1 MPTSSI
7 IAGEP
12 SEAHSK
18 PRTTRQ
24 RIGKACLGTLAA
36 LTLNGMLANLAHAAT
51 PPFNDRVPRLGLE
64 SRTFFPKRLAALPPE
79 TPSAPSAVQTETL
92 PPVADFDLVLP
103 RLSVLPEP
111 KVKGAFP
118 RGLHPVIKHAMV
130 EASRFL
136 PDGWQLEFMNAL
148 RDAPGVWNG
157 PHGKRDHTGGAL
169 AVDVWLVNSQG
180 QRLCNFK
187 CAQNFDDYRR
197 FMEMVKHI
205 QDRDFPAYRKQ
216 GRWGGYFAGGY
227 ANDEMHYDLEP
238 SDWTM
243 AGNWKQG
250 LLPGYAYFGK
260 KGDTLKGMGEM
271 ASYRLPDAGYGSI
284 ALATVPPPD
293 LMAPL
298 AVPQRTASIAPVAKS
313 VAAVAKAKWNK
324 PQRYAQA
331 RYTPPRYRAQR
342 DDDADDERPVRR
354 AYPTRARYSRADADD

>member
-1 MPTSSI
+1 MPMSST
-7 IAGEP
+7 IAGEHP
-12 SEAHSK
+12 EGRSK
-18 PRTTRQ
+18 PPQ
-24 RIGKACLGTLAA
+24 ERIGNISLGILAA
-36 LTLNGMLANLAHAAT
+36 LALHGMLASTAHAAT

-64 SRTFFPKRLAALPPE
+64 NRTFFPQRLAALPPE
-79 TPSAPSAVQTETL
+79 NPSAPPAVQMDT
-92 PPVADFDLVLP
+92 PPAAPDFDLVLP
-103 RLSVLPEP
+103 KLSVLPEP

-118 RGLHPVIKHAMV
+118 RGLHPVIKHSMV

-169 AVDVWLVNSQG
+169 AVDVWLVNPQG

-260 KGDTLKGMGEM
+260 KGDTLKGMGDM
-271 ASYRLPDAGYGSI
+271 ATYRLPDAGYGSI
-284 ALATVPPPD
+284 ALATAPPVD
-293 LMAPL
+293 LMPPL
-298 AVPQRTASIAPVAKS
+298 AVPQRTAS
-313 VAAVAKAKWNK
+313 VAAVVAKPVAPIVKAKASK

-331 RYTPPRYRAQR
+331 RYTQPRYRVQR
-342 DDDADDERPVRR
+342 YEDDDERPVRR
-354 AYPTRARYSRADADD
+354 AYPTRARYTRAAVDD

>member
-1 MPTSSI
+1 MMTTLSI
-7 IAGEP
+7 APSAKRQGRDNSQARARGNRAAGLFTALIVATAGASFARASAPLDHETRP
-12 SEAHSK
+12 K
-18 PRTTRQ
+18 PA
-24 RIGKACLGTLAA
+24 I
-36 LTLNGMLANLAHAAT
+36 NLEH
-51 PPFNDRVPRLGLE
+51 
-64 SRTFFPKRLAALPPE
+64 RTFFPTRLAALPNE
-79 TPSAPSAVQTETL
+79 TPDPLRATRTDALPAFDIDAMLPRVMTL
-92 PPVADFDLVLP
+92 PD
-103 RLSVLPEP
+103 P

-118 RGLHPVIKHAMV
+118 RGLHPVIKHSMV
-130 EASRFL
+130 EASRYL

-169 AVDVWLVNSQG
+169 AVDVWLVNPQG

-260 KGDTLKGMGEM
+260 KGDTLKGMGDI
-271 ASYRLPDAGYGSI
+271 AAYRLPDVGLGAI
-284 ALATVPPPD
+284 ALAKAPPVD
-293 LMAPL
+293 LMVPL
-298 AVPQRTASIAPVAKS
+298 AVPQRTAAVQP
-313 VAAVAKAKWNK
+313 VAAVKAKWSK
-324 PQRYAQA
+324 PRAV
-331 RYTPPRYRAQR
+331 AQR
-342 DDDADDERPVRR
+342 HAQVRPARQFRR
-354 AYPTRARYSRADADD
+354 ARVIREDYDD